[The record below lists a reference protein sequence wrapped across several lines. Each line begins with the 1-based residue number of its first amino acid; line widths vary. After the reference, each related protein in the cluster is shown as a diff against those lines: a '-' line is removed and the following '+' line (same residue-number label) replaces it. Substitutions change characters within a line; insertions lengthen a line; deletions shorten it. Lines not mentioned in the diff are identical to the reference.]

1 MFQFDVFHLVDFPSL
16 LFSRLE
22 ILQRLLDSVAVELV
36 LESVATSLST
46 FIRFP
51 HVLRNNRYY
60 VMISIWQ
67 RIRIWELQLYWKL
80 SLWMTGD
87 WTESDNLEKSLGI
100 PLWILLFEHA
110 AWNPY
115 RGSQNRSN
123 QSFSNGFWG

>member
-60 VMISIWQ
+60 VMISI
-67 RIRIWELQLYWKL
+67 
-80 SLWMTGD
+80 
-87 WTESDNLEKSLGI
+87 
-100 PLWILLFEHA
+100 
-110 AWNPY
+110 
-115 RGSQNRSN
+115 
-123 QSFSNGFWG
+123 